1 MPHVFSTTL
10 PKAGG
15 KVTARCPRRT
25 AEKCCDQTS
34 RSHANNQYI
43 TAKGPPAAAR
53 GRAQGTGG
61 APALAHPLLSP
72 GPALPGAAGP
82 GAPWRP
88 LRAAPWDGPGRR
100 RGGGEAGA
108 SPAGRRGKSQRCGG
122 RGENVQI
129 QLQPPHR
136 ARAPAPGA
144 LPQRRQRGPSA
155 PGRQQ
160 RKPEPQQR
168 RPLGRVRGTPAA
180 SPPPEGP
187 RRPSRSVPRAPAGA
201 ARTRRVGD
209 ASPCASRQRRR
220 CKKTTGKLQRRGGR
234 QSQALVWLLAGPGGC
249 CWPQLRARLG
259 AGSPWGH
266 SGDTRRGRQLLP
278 GARRL
283 APHGQGE
290 TSVP

>member
-100 RGGGEAGA
+100 RGGARPG
-108 SPAGRRGKSQRCGG
+108 
-122 RGENVQI
+122 
-129 QLQPPHR
+129 
-136 ARAPAPGA
+136 RAPRDG
-144 LPQRRQRGPSA
+144 GGNPSA
-155 PGRQQ
+155 AEDAV
-160 RKPEPQQR
+160 KTFKSSCS
-168 RPLGRVRGTPAA
+168 RPTVHGHPPRERCPSAA
-180 SPPPEGP
+180 SAAPLLLEGSSG
-187 RRPSRSVPRAPAGA
+187 SRSRSKGAPWAVCGA
-201 ARTRRVGD
+201 
-209 ASPCASRQRRR
+209 P
-220 CKKTTGKLQRRGGR
+220 
-234 QSQALVWLLAGPGGC
+234 
-249 CWPQLRARLG
+249 
-259 AGSPWGH
+259 
-266 SGDTRRGRQLLP
+266 QLLP
-278 GARRL
+278 PRRRD
-283 APHGQGE
+283 
-290 TSVP
+290 